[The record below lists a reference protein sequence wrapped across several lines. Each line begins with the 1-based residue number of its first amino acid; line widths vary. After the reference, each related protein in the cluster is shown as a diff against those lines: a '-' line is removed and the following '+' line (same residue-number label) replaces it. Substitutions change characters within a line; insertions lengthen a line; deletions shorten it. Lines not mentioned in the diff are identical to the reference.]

1 MGAQTAAAWDV
12 YREIHKA
19 MRFALF
25 GVTTRAGNT
34 DWTDDAAV
42 AALVAEWKDVLLV
55 LSGHHHHEDD
65 FCDALIAQHA
75 PAVRQTLEAAHVVA
89 DAGLAHLDATA
100 DALLTTAPDA
110 RWAALRSFYL
120 DLADFT
126 ATYIAHLR
134 YEEDMVMPVLNESLT
149 DEQLAQVTNDIRM
162 SVPPP
167 EMCIFIRYMAPSMN
181 PAERADMLRGMR
193 LAPPE
198 VFEMFRDAAETCL
211 PTSDYQ
217 RLAVDAGLA

>member
-1 MGAQTAAAWDV
+1 MGQQSAAAWDV

-25 GVTTRAGNT
+25 GVTAQAGNT
-34 DWTDDAAV
+34 DWADDAAV
-42 AALVAEWKDVLLV
+42 AGLVAEWKDVLMV
-55 LSGHHHHEDD
+55 LNGHHHHEDD
-65 FCDALIAQHA
+65 FCDSLVQQHA
-75 PAVRQTLEAAHVVA
+75 PALRETLEQAHDVA
-89 DAGLAHLDATA
+89 DTGLAHLDALA
-100 DALLTTAPDA
+100 DALVGAAPDD
-110 RWAALRSFYL
+110 RWAALRTFYL

-126 ATYIAHLR
+126 ATYISHLR
-134 YEEDMVMPVLNESLT
+134 FEEDLVMPVLNESLT
-149 DEQLAQVTNDIRM
+149 DEQLAQVTSDIRM

-198 VFEMFRDAAETCL
+198 IFEMFRDAAEKCL
-211 PTSDYQ
+211 SPSDYQ
-217 RLAVDAGLA
+217 RLAVDAGFA